1 MRGTVRILL
10 CLVVL
15 GLAGRAAGEER
26 WRLKFE
32 SEPPRKILCPPHVPP
47 GLDVYF
53 GQQEYWYVLYRITN
67 ASKDVAI
74 GNGNPVRDPRRKVTG
89 PRMCLKIWITTDAD
103 RRLVRPFIGK
113 KLPGV
118 EGMEFETEKKS
129 YPNWDRVGARATWG
143 SSRSAPLPPFMGAG
157 AAYIDGFFPVVH
169 DYIAEKHGY
178 KPKFNPHPRYQK
190 GPNAALPTLA
200 DHFDINDPLK
210 PGETR
215 TGCAIFSDY
224 PITEHTLF
232 FDALNLLSVFA
243 EERRSEATT
252 AGFNKLREYKQLFP
266 EGDFSNDA
274 DNLLSMASVSR
285 GGTSDEDAIVQT
297 VESIYQE
304 MKKGFARLRGGA
316 AYAKFTEAIKLLTQG
331 AKEIQVFRIDE
342 AIQTLETFRQ
352 KFPKSPHYIDADKL
366 YTMAKQNHI
375 EKARREA
382 AEILAKHAPKSVPT
396 AADRIYVMV
405 KGLQDPVLAEGNWV
419 YADEPV
425 LVVSY
430 HRRGDPAFRALQVL
444 RKVEERWIPGAKR
457 PLHKIARTR
466 IGDY

>member
-1 MRGTVRILL
+1 MARILL
-10 CLVVL
+10 VL
-15 GLAGRAAGEER
+15 LILGVAERATGEER

-32 SEPPRKILCPPHVPP
+32 SEPPQKILSPPHVPP

-67 ASKDVAI
+67 ISKEVTV
-74 GNGNPVRDPRRKVTG
+74 GNGNPVRDPKRKVTG
-89 PRMCLKIWITTDAD
+89 PRMCLKIWVTTDAD
-103 RRLVRPFIGK
+103 RRLVRPFLDRKI
-113 KLPGV
+113 PGV

-129 YPNWDRVGARATWG
+129 YPNWDEVGAKATWG
-143 SSRSAPLPPFMGAG
+143 SSRSTPLPPFQGAG
-157 AAYIDGFFPVVH
+157 AAYVDGLFPNVH

-178 KPKFNPHPRYQK
+178 KPKYNPHPRYEK

-200 DHFDINDPLK
+200 DCFDINDPLK

-215 TGCAIFSDY
+215 TGCAIFSNY

-243 EERRSEATT
+243 EERRAEAS
-252 AGFNKLREYKQLFP
+252 AEGFNKLRRYRQLFP
-266 EGDFSNDA
+266 EGDFVAQA
-274 DNLLSMASVSR
+274 DKILTLASASR
-285 GGTSDEDAIVQT
+285 GGTSDQDDIVQA
-297 VESIYQE
+297 VEGVYQT
-304 MKKGFARLRGGA
+304 MKKDFAGIRGA
-316 AYAKFTEAIKLLTQG
+316 SEYAKFTEEIKLLTQG
-331 AKEIQVFRIDE
+331 AKMIQTFRIDE
-342 AIQTLETFRQ
+342 AIQTLQTFRQ
-352 KFPKSPHYIDADKL
+352 KFPKSRHYIDADTL

-375 EKARREA
+375 EKARIEA
-382 AEILAKHAPKSVPT
+382 TEILAKHAPRSIPN
-396 AADRIYVMV
+396 AADRIYIMV

-430 HRRGDPAFRALQVL
+430 HRKGDPAFRALQVL